1 MNEGIKMADSANKL
15 LLIDGN
21 SVAFR
26 AFYGLYN
33 QVEKFTNHDGLHTS
47 AIYSFKIMLDKLL
60 KQINPTH
67 VLVAFDAGRKTFRT
81 EKYAD
86 YKGQRSKTP
95 QELSEQFPFLKE
107 MLADY
112 GIKSYE
118 LANYEADDIIGTLA
132 KEAETQ
138 DFEITIVTG
147 DRDLTQ
153 LATDKTTVAITKK
166 GVSDI
171 EEYTPE
177 HIKEK
182 FGLTPRQIIDMK
194 GLVGDTSDNYPGVTK
209 IGEKT
214 AIKLL
219 KKYGS
224 VEGIYEQIDEMR
236 QSKMKEHLIE
246 DKEKAFMSKD
256 LARIRQDAP
265 LEVGVKDTE
274 WTGIDLEKLEDFY
287 RQMDFNRFLSEL
299 HQGQAET
306 PSASTEIED
315 LDFVELTADSLSTLE
330 QQIKS
335 EQSLTFHL
343 EMDGENYHRAPIVGF
358 ALKSGDQYFV
368 SDRPELLK
376 DPKLKEILEN
386 TQLDVFN
393 AKRNYVG
400 LNRVGIKMAAVD
412 FDLLLVSYLLNNT
425 DNSDDLGKLAHE
437 HQYFKVQTDE
447 EVYGKGAKREIPAG
461 QPFLQ
466 HLAHKVQAISDLKQ
480 PLMKELA
487 DHEQVKLYET
497 IERPLSIVLA
507 QMEIAGIKVDVDRLL
522 QMRSEFKERL
532 SEIEQQI
539 YQEAGEEFN
548 ISSPKQLGVILFE
561 KLKLPVIKKTKT
573 GYSTAVS
580 VLEKL
585 RGLHPII
592 DNILLYRQLSKLQS
606 TYVEGLLK
614 VVFKED
620 SKAHTRYTQTLT
632 ATGRLSS
639 VDPNLQ
645 NIPVRLEEGRKI
657 RQAFVPSHEGWQ
669 IFSSDYSQIELRV
682 LAHISGDKNMQEAF
696 QTGADIHASTAM
708 KIFDLDSPDEVTL
721 NMRRQAKAVNFGIVY
736 GISDFGLAQN
746 IGISRKAAKK
756 FIETYFESFP
766 GVHKYMTGIVELA
779 KKQGYVETLFH
790 RRRYLP
796 EINSKNYNLRSFA
809 ERTAMNSPIQG
820 SAADIIKIAMI
831 RMQEMLK
838 ENNLKAK
845 MLLQVHDELIF
856 EAPKE
861 EIPQLK
867 ELVPKVM
874 DSAVDLDV
882 PLKVESASGD
892 TWFDAKK

>member
-1 MNEGIKMADSANKL
+1 MTDSTKKL

-26 AFYGLYN
+26 AFYALYN
-33 QVEKFTNHDGLHTS
+33 QVEKFTNHDGLHTN

-60 KQINPTH
+60 KQIDPTNI
-67 VLVAFDAGRKTFRT
+67 LVAFDAGRTTFRT

-95 QELSEQFPFLKE
+95 QELSEQFPFLRE
-107 MLADY
+107 MLTDY
-112 GIKSYE
+112 GIKSYD
-118 LANYEADDIIGTLA
+118 LKNYEADDIIGTLA
-132 KEAETQ
+132 KEAEGEGFQ
-138 DFEITIVTG
+138 ITIVTG

-153 LATDKTTVAITKK
+153 LATDQTTVAITKK
-166 GVSDI
+166 GVSEI

-177 HIKEK
+177 HIEEK
-182 FGLTPRQIIDMK
+182 FGLNPRQIIDMK

-209 IGEKT
+209 VGEKT

-224 VEGIYEQIDEMR
+224 IEGIYDQIDEMR

-246 DKEKAFMSKD
+246 DKEQAFMSKD

-265 LEVGVKDTE
+265 IEVGIKDTE
-274 WTGIDLEKLEDFY
+274 WSGIDYEKLESFY
-287 RQMDFNRFLSEL
+287 QQMDFNRFLSEL
-299 HQGQAET
+299 HQNQGAANSE
-306 PSASTEIED
+306 SASSVAPIDYT
-315 LDFVELTADSLSTLE
+315 ELTAANLTELGKPDVSS
-330 QQIKS
+330 I
-335 EQSLTFHL
+335 TFHL
-343 EMDGENYHRAPIVGF
+343 EMDGENYHKAPIVGF
-358 ALKSGDQYFV
+358 AILKADKYFV
-368 SDRPELLK
+368 SNQPQLLK
-376 DPKLKEILEN
+376 EPVLKGLLEKA
-386 TQLDVFN
+386 TLDVFN

-400 LNRVGIKMAAVD
+400 LNRLEIQMAPVD

-437 HQYFKVQTDE
+437 HQYYQVQSDE
-447 EVYGKGAKREIPAG
+447 DVYGKGAKRSVPVD
-461 QPFLQ
+461 QPEFLQ
-466 HLAHKVQAISDLKQ
+466 HLAHKVQAIHDLKSQ
-480 PLMKELA
+480 LMDELDA
-487 DHEQVKLYET
+487 HEQTELYET

-507 QMEIAGIKVDVDRLL
+507 QMEIAGIKVDIDRLM

-532 SEIEQQI
+532 AEIEQQI

-548 ISSPKQLGVILFE
+548 IGSPKQLGVILFE

-585 RGLHPII
+585 QGLNPII

-620 SKAHTRYTQTLT
+620 SKVHTRYTQTLT
-632 ATGRLSS
+632 STGRLSS

-657 RQAFVPSHEGWQ
+657 RQAFVPSHSGWQ

-682 LAHISGDKNMQEAF
+682 LAHISGDENMQEAF
-696 QTGADIHASTAM
+696 KTGADIHASTAM
-708 KIFDLDSPDEVTL
+708 KIFNLDSPDEVTP

-746 IGISRKAAKK
+746 IGITRKAAKK

-831 RMQEMLK
+831 RMQKMLREK
-838 ENNLKAK
+838 GLKAK

-861 EIPQLK
+861 EIPVLK

-874 DSAVDLDV
+874 DSAVDLAV

>member
-1 MNEGIKMADSANKL
+1 MTDSTKKL

-26 AFYGLYN
+26 AFYALYN
-33 QVEKFTNHDGLHTS
+33 QVEKFTNHDGLHTN

-60 KQINPTH
+60 KQIDPTNI
-67 VLVAFDAGRKTFRT
+67 LVAFDAGRTTFRT

-95 QELSEQFPFLKE
+95 REFSEQFPFLRE
-107 MLADY
+107 MLTDY
-112 GIKSYE
+112 GIKSYD
-118 LANYEADDIIGTLA
+118 LKNYEADDIIGTLA
-132 KEAETQ
+132 KEAEGEGFQ
-138 DFEITIVTG
+138 ITIVTG

-153 LATDKTTVAITKK
+153 LATDQTTVAITKK
-166 GVSDI
+166 GVSEI

-177 HIKEK
+177 HIEEK
-182 FGLTPRQIIDMK
+182 FGLNPRQIIDMK

-209 IGEKT
+209 VGEKT

-224 VEGIYEQIDEMR
+224 IEGIYDQIDEMR

-246 DKEKAFMSKD
+246 DKEQAFMSKD

-265 LEVGVKDTE
+265 IEVDIKDTE
-274 WTGIDLEKLEDFY
+274 WSGIDYEKLESFY
-287 RQMDFNRFLSEL
+287 QQMDFNRFLSEL
-299 HQGQAET
+299 HQNQGAASSE
-306 PSASTEIED
+306 SASSVAPIDYT
-315 LDFVELTADSLSTLE
+315 ELTATNLTELG
-330 QQIKS
+330 KS
-335 EQSLTFHL
+335 DGSSITFHL
-343 EMDGENYHRAPIVGF
+343 EMDGENYHKAPTIGF
-358 ALKSGDQYFV
+358 AILKDDKYFV
-368 SDRPELLK
+368 SNQPQLLKEPVLKELLEK
-376 DPKLKEILEN
+376 A
-386 TQLDVFN
+386 TLDVFN

-400 LNRVGIKMAAVD
+400 LNRLGIQMAPVD

-437 HQYFKVQTDE
+437 HQYYQVQSDE
-447 EVYGKGAKREIPAG
+447 DVYGKGAKRSVPVD
-461 QPFLQ
+461 QPEFLQ
-466 HLAHKVQAISDLKQ
+466 HLAHKVQAIHDLKSR
-480 PLMKELA
+480 LMAELD
-487 DHEQVKLYET
+487 DHEQTELYET

-507 QMEIAGIKVDVDRLL
+507 QMEIAGIKVDIDRLM

-532 SEIEQQI
+532 AEIEQQI

-548 ISSPKQLGVILFE
+548 IGSPKQLGVILFE

-585 RGLHPII
+585 QGLNPII

-620 SKAHTRYTQTLT
+620 SKVHTRYTQTLT
-632 ATGRLSS
+632 STGRLSS

-657 RQAFVPSHEGWQ
+657 RQAFVPSHSGWQ

-682 LAHISGDKNMQEAF
+682 LAHISGDENMQEAF
-696 QTGADIHASTAM
+696 KTGADIHASTAM
-708 KIFDLDSPDEVTL
+708 KIFNLDSPDEVTP

-746 IGISRKAAKK
+746 IGITRKAAKK

-831 RMQEMLK
+831 RMQKMLREK
-838 ENNLKAK
+838 GLKAK

-861 EIPQLK
+861 EIPVLK
-867 ELVPKVM
+867 ELVSKVM
-874 DSAVDLDV
+874 DSAVDLAV

>member
-1 MNEGIKMADSANKL
+1 MTDSTKKL

-26 AFYGLYN
+26 AFYALYN
-33 QVEKFTNHDGLHTS
+33 QVEKFTNHDGLHTN

-60 KQINPTH
+60 KQIDPTNI
-67 VLVAFDAGRKTFRT
+67 LVAFDAGRTTFRT

-95 QELSEQFPFLKE
+95 RELSEQFPFLRE
-107 MLADY
+107 MLTDY
-112 GIKSYE
+112 GIKSYD
-118 LANYEADDIIGTLA
+118 LKNYEADDIIGTLA
-132 KEAETQ
+132 KEAEGEGFQ
-138 DFEITIVTG
+138 ITIVTG

-153 LATDKTTVAITKK
+153 LATDQTTVAITKK
-166 GVSDI
+166 GVSEI
-171 EEYTPE
+171 EEYTPK
-177 HIKEK
+177 HIEEK
-182 FGLTPRQIIDMK
+182 FGLNPRQIIDMK

-209 IGEKT
+209 VGEKT

-219 KKYGS
+219 KKYDS
-224 VEGIYEQIDEMR
+224 IEGIYDQIDKMR

-246 DKEKAFMSKD
+246 DKEQAFMSKD

-265 LEVGVKDTE
+265 IEVDIKDTE
-274 WTGIDLEKLEDFY
+274 WSGIDYEKLESFY
-287 RQMDFNRFLSEL
+287 QQMDFNRFLSEL
-299 HQGQAET
+299 HQNQGAANSE
-306 PSASTEIED
+306 SAAAVAPIDYT
-315 LDFVELTADSLSTLE
+315 ELTAANLKKLGKPDDSS
-330 QQIKS
+330 I
-335 EQSLTFHL
+335 TFHL
-343 EMDGENYHRAPIVGF
+343 EMDGENYHKAPIIGF
-358 ALKSGDQYFV
+358 AILKDDKYFV
-368 SDRPELLK
+368 SNQPQLLKEPVLKELLEK
-376 DPKLKEILEN
+376 
-386 TQLDVFN
+386 TTMDVFN

-400 LNRVGIKMAAVD
+400 LNRLGIQMAPVD

-437 HQYFKVQTDE
+437 HQYYQVQSDE
-447 EVYGKGAKREIPAG
+447 DVYGKGAKRSVPVD
-461 QPFLQ
+461 QPEFLQ
-466 HLAHKVQAISDLKQ
+466 HLAHKVEAIHDLKSQ
-480 PLMKELA
+480 LMDELDA
-487 DHEQVKLYET
+487 HEQTELYET

-507 QMEIAGIKVDVDRLL
+507 QMEIAGIKVDIDRLM

-532 SEIEQQI
+532 AEIEQQI

-548 ISSPKQLGVILFE
+548 IGSPKQLGVILFE

-585 RGLHPII
+585 QGLNPII

-620 SKAHTRYTQTLT
+620 SKVHTRYTQTLT
-632 ATGRLSS
+632 STGRLSS

-657 RQAFVPSHEGWQ
+657 RQAFVPSHSGWQ

-682 LAHISGDKNMQEAF
+682 LAHISGDENMQEAF
-696 QTGADIHASTAM
+696 KTGADIHASTAM
-708 KIFDLDSPDEVTL
+708 KIFNLDSPDEVTP

-746 IGISRKAAKK
+746 IGITRKAAKK

-831 RMQEMLK
+831 RMQKMLREK
-838 ENNLKAK
+838 GLKAK

-861 EIPQLK
+861 EIPVLK

-874 DSAVDLDV
+874 DSAVDLAV

>member
-1 MNEGIKMADSANKL
+1 MTDSTKKL

-26 AFYGLYN
+26 AFYALYN
-33 QVEKFTNHDGLHTS
+33 QVEKFTNHDGLHTN

-60 KQINPTH
+60 KQIDPTNI
-67 VLVAFDAGRKTFRT
+67 LVAFDAGRTTFRT

-95 QELSEQFPFLKE
+95 RELSEQFPFLRE
-107 MLADY
+107 MLTDY
-112 GIKSYE
+112 GIKSYD
-118 LANYEADDIIGTLA
+118 LKNYEADDIIGTLA
-132 KEAETQ
+132 KEAEGEGFQ
-138 DFEITIVTG
+138 ITIVTG

-153 LATDKTTVAITKK
+153 LATDQTTVAITKK
-166 GVSDI
+166 GVSEI
-171 EEYTPE
+171 EKYTPE
-177 HIKEK
+177 HIEEK
-182 FGLTPRQIIDMK
+182 FGLNPRQIIDMK

-209 IGEKT
+209 VGEKT

-224 VEGIYEQIDEMR
+224 IEGIYDQIDEMR

-246 DKEKAFMSKD
+246 DKEQAFMSKD

-265 LEVGVKDTE
+265 IEVGIKDTE
-274 WTGIDLEKLEDFY
+274 WSGIDYEKLESFY
-287 RQMDFNRFLSEL
+287 QQMDFNRFLSEL
-299 HQGQAET
+299 HQNQGVANSE
-306 PSASTEIED
+306 SASSVAPIDYT
-315 LDFVELTADSLSTLE
+315 ELTAANLTELGKPDGSS
-330 QQIKS
+330 I
-335 EQSLTFHL
+335 TFHL
-343 EMDGENYHRAPIVGF
+343 EMDGENYHKAPIIGF
-358 ALKSGDQYFV
+358 AILKDDKYFV
-368 SDRPELLK
+368 SNQPQLLKEPVLKELL
-376 DPKLKEILEN
+376 EN
-386 TQLDVFN
+386 ATLDVFN

-400 LNRVGIKMAAVD
+400 LNRLGIQMAPVD
-412 FDLLLVSYLLNNT
+412 FDLLLISYLLNNT

-437 HQYFKVQTDE
+437 HQYYQVQSDE
-447 EVYGKGAKREIPAG
+447 DVYGKGAKRSVPVD
-461 QPFLQ
+461 QPEFLQ
-466 HLAHKVQAISDLKQ
+466 HLAHKVQAIHDLKSQ
-480 PLMKELA
+480 LMDELDA
-487 DHEQVKLYET
+487 HEQTELYET

-507 QMEIAGIKVDVDRLL
+507 QMEIAGIKVDIDRLM

-532 SEIEQQI
+532 AEIEQQI

-548 ISSPKQLGVILFE
+548 IGSPKQLGVILFE

-585 RGLHPII
+585 QGLNPII

-620 SKAHTRYTQTLT
+620 SKVHTRYTQTLT
-632 ATGRLSS
+632 STGRLSS

-657 RQAFVPSHEGWQ
+657 RQAFVPSHSGWQ

-682 LAHISGDKNMQEAF
+682 LAHISGDENMQEAF
-696 QTGADIHASTAM
+696 KTGADIHASTAM
-708 KIFDLDSPDEVTL
+708 KIFNLDSPDEVTP

-746 IGISRKAAKK
+746 IGITRKAAKK

-831 RMQEMLK
+831 RMQKMLREK
-838 ENNLKAK
+838 GLKAK

-861 EIPQLK
+861 EIPVLK

-874 DSAVDLDV
+874 DSAVDLAV

>member
-1 MNEGIKMADSANKL
+1 MTDSTKKL

-26 AFYGLYN
+26 AFYALYN
-33 QVEKFTNHDGLHTS
+33 QVEKFTNHDGLHTN

-60 KQINPTH
+60 KQIDPTNI
-67 VLVAFDAGRKTFRT
+67 LVAFDAGRTTFRT

-95 QELSEQFPFLKE
+95 RELSEQFPFLRE
-107 MLADY
+107 MLTDY
-112 GIKSYE
+112 GIKSYD
-118 LANYEADDIIGTLA
+118 LKNYEADDIIGTLA
-132 KEAETQ
+132 KEAEGEGFQ
-138 DFEITIVTG
+138 ITIVTG

-153 LATDKTTVAITKK
+153 LATDQTTVAITKK
-166 GVSDI
+166 GVSEI

-177 HIKEK
+177 HIEEK
-182 FGLTPRQIIDMK
+182 FGLNPRQIIDMK

-209 IGEKT
+209 VGEKT

-224 VEGIYEQIDEMR
+224 IEGIYDQIDEMR
-236 QSKMKEHLIE
+236 QTKMKEHLIE
-246 DKEKAFMSKD
+246 DKEQAFMSKD

-265 LEVGVKDTE
+265 IELEIKDTE
-274 WTGIDLEKLEDFY
+274 WTGIDYEKLENFY
-287 RQMDFNRFLSEL
+287 QQMDFNRFLTEL
-299 HQGQAET
+299 HQNQGAVSAE
-306 PSASTEIED
+306 SASSVEAID
-315 LDFVELTADSLSTLE
+315 YIELTSTNLTELGEIDDSSV
-330 QQIKS
+330 
-335 EQSLTFHL
+335 TFHL
-343 EMDGENYHRAPIVGF
+343 EMDGENYHKAPIIGF
-358 ALKSGDQYFV
+358 AILKDDKYFV
-368 SDRPELLK
+368 SNQPKLLDQPVLKELLEK
-376 DPKLKEILEN
+376 A
-386 TQLDVFN
+386 TLDVFN

-400 LNRVGIKMAAVD
+400 LNRLGIHMAPVD

-437 HQYFKVQTDE
+437 HQYYQVQSDE
-447 EVYGKGAKREIPAG
+447 EVYGKGAKRSVPVD
-461 QPFLQ
+461 QPEFLQ
-466 HLAHKVQAISDLKQ
+466 HLAHKVQVIHDLKSQ
-480 PLMKELA
+480 LMDELD
-487 DHEQVKLYET
+487 DHEQTKLYET

-507 QMEIAGIKVDVDRLL
+507 QMEIAGIKVDIDRLM

-532 SEIEQQI
+532 AEIEQQI

-548 ISSPKQLGVILFE
+548 IGSPKQLGVILFE

-585 RGLHPII
+585 RGLNPII

-620 SKAHTRYTQTLT
+620 SKVHTRYTQTLT
-632 ATGRLSS
+632 STGRLSS

-657 RQAFVPSHEGWQ
+657 RQAFVPSHSGWQ

-682 LAHISGDKNMQEAF
+682 LAHISGDENMQEAF
-696 QTGADIHASTAM
+696 KTGADIHASTAM
-708 KIFDLDSPDEVTL
+708 KIFNLDSPDEVTP

-746 IGISRKAAKK
+746 IGITRKAAKK

-766 GVHKYMTGIVELA
+766 GVHKYMTGIVKLA

-831 RMQEMLK
+831 RMQKMLREK
-838 ENNLKAK
+838 GLKAK

-861 EIPQLK
+861 EIPVLK

-874 DSAVDLDV
+874 DSAVDLAV

>member
-1 MNEGIKMADSANKL
+1 MTNSTKKL

-26 AFYGLYN
+26 AFYALYN
-33 QVEKFTNHDGLHTS
+33 QVEKFTNHDGLHTN

-60 KQINPTH
+60 KQIDPTNI
-67 VLVAFDAGRKTFRT
+67 LVAFDAGRTTFRT

-95 QELSEQFPFLKE
+95 RELSEQFPFLRE
-107 MLADY
+107 MLTDY
-112 GIKSYE
+112 GIKSYD
-118 LANYEADDIIGTLA
+118 LKNYEADDIIGTLA
-132 KEAETQ
+132 KEAEGEGFQ
-138 DFEITIVTG
+138 ITIVTG

-153 LATDKTTVAITKK
+153 LATDQTTVAITKK
-166 GVSDI
+166 GVSEI

-177 HIKEK
+177 HIEEK
-182 FGLTPRQIIDMK
+182 FGLNPRQIIDMK

-209 IGEKT
+209 VGEKT

-224 VEGIYEQIDEMR
+224 IEGIYDQIDEMR

-246 DKEKAFMSKD
+246 DKEQAFMSKD

-265 LEVGVKDTE
+265 IEVDIKDTE
-274 WTGIDLEKLEDFY
+274 WPGIDYEKLESFY
-287 RQMDFNRFLSEL
+287 QQMDFNRFLSEL
-299 HQGQAET
+299 HQNQGAASSE
-306 PSASTEIED
+306 SASSVAPIDYT
-315 LDFVELTADSLSTLE
+315 ELTAANLTELG
-330 QQIKS
+330 KS
-335 EQSLTFHL
+335 DGSSITFHL
-343 EMDGENYHRAPIVGF
+343 EMDGENYHKAPTIGF
-358 ALKSGDQYFV
+358 AILKDDKYFV
-368 SDRPELLK
+368 SNQPQLLKKPVLKELLEK
-376 DPKLKEILEN
+376 A
-386 TQLDVFN
+386 TLDVFN

-400 LNRVGIKMAAVD
+400 LNRLGIQMAPVD

-437 HQYFKVQTDE
+437 HQYYQVQSDE
-447 EVYGKGAKREIPAG
+447 DVYGKGAKRSVPVD
-461 QPFLQ
+461 QPEFLQ
-466 HLAHKVQAISDLKQ
+466 HLAHKVQAIHDLKSQ
-480 PLMKELA
+480 LMAELD
-487 DHEQVKLYET
+487 DHEQTELYET

-507 QMEIAGIKVDVDRLL
+507 QMEIAGIKVDIDRLM

-532 SEIEQQI
+532 AEIEQQI

-548 ISSPKQLGVILFE
+548 IGSPKQLGVILFE

-585 RGLHPII
+585 QGLNPII

-620 SKAHTRYTQTLT
+620 SKVHTRYTQTLT
-632 ATGRLSS
+632 STGRLSS

-657 RQAFVPSHEGWQ
+657 RQAFVPSHSGWQ

-682 LAHISGDKNMQEAF
+682 LAHISGDENMQEAF
-696 QTGADIHASTAM
+696 KTGADIHASTAM
-708 KIFDLDSPDEVTL
+708 KIFNLNSPDEVTP

-746 IGISRKAAKK
+746 IGITRKAAKK

-831 RMQEMLK
+831 RMQKMLREK
-838 ENNLKAK
+838 GLKAK

-861 EIPQLK
+861 EIPVLK
-867 ELVPKVM
+867 ELVSKVM
-874 DSAVDLDV
+874 DSAVDLAV

>member
-1 MNEGIKMADSANKL
+1 MTNSTKKL

-26 AFYGLYN
+26 AFYALYN
-33 QVEKFTNHDGLHTS
+33 QVEKFTNHDGLHTN

-60 KQINPTH
+60 KQIDPTNI
-67 VLVAFDAGRKTFRT
+67 LVAFDAGRTTFRT

-95 QELSEQFPFLKE
+95 QELSEQFPFLRE
-107 MLADY
+107 MLTDY
-112 GIKSYE
+112 GIKSYD
-118 LANYEADDIIGTLA
+118 LKNYEADDIIGTLA
-132 KEAETQ
+132 KEAEGEGFQ
-138 DFEITIVTG
+138 ITIVTG

-153 LATDKTTVAITKK
+153 LATDQTTVAITKK
-166 GVSDI
+166 GVSEI

-177 HIKEK
+177 HIEEK
-182 FGLTPRQIIDMK
+182 FGLNSRQIIDMK

-209 IGEKT
+209 VGEKT

-224 VEGIYEQIDEMR
+224 IEGIYDQIDEMR

-246 DKEKAFMSKD
+246 DKEQAFMSKD

-265 LEVGVKDTE
+265 IEVDIKDTE
-274 WTGIDLEKLEDFY
+274 WSGIDYEKLESFY
-287 RQMDFNRFLSEL
+287 QQMDFNRFLSEL
-299 HQGQAET
+299 HQNQGAASSE
-306 PSASTEIED
+306 SASSVAPIDYT
-315 LDFVELTADSLSTLE
+315 ELTAANLTELG
-330 QQIKS
+330 KS
-335 EQSLTFHL
+335 DGSSITFHL
-343 EMDGENYHRAPIVGF
+343 EMDGENYHKAPTIGF
-358 ALKSGDQYFV
+358 AILKDDKYFV
-368 SDRPELLK
+368 SNQPQLLKEPVLKELLEK
-376 DPKLKEILEN
+376 A
-386 TQLDVFN
+386 TLDVFN

-400 LNRVGIKMAAVD
+400 LNRLGIQMAPVD

-437 HQYFKVQTDE
+437 HQYYQVQSDE
-447 EVYGKGAKREIPAG
+447 DVYGKGAKRSVPVD
-461 QPFLQ
+461 QPEFLQ
-466 HLAHKVQAISDLKQ
+466 HLAHKVQAIHDLKSR
-480 PLMKELA
+480 LMAELD
-487 DHEQVKLYET
+487 DHEQTELYET

-507 QMEIAGIKVDVDRLL
+507 QMEIAGIKVDIDRLM

-532 SEIEQQI
+532 AEIEQQI

-548 ISSPKQLGVILFE
+548 IGSPKQLGVILFE

-585 RGLHPII
+585 QGLNPII

-620 SKAHTRYTQTLT
+620 SKVHTRYTQTLT
-632 ATGRLSS
+632 STGRLSS

-657 RQAFVPSHEGWQ
+657 RQAFVPSHSGWQ

-682 LAHISGDKNMQEAF
+682 LAHISGDENMQEAF
-696 QTGADIHASTAM
+696 KTGADIHASTAM
-708 KIFDLDSPDEVTL
+708 KIFNLDSPDEVTP

-746 IGISRKAAKK
+746 IGITRKAAKK

-831 RMQEMLK
+831 RMQKMLREK
-838 ENNLKAK
+838 GLKAK

-861 EIPQLK
+861 EIPVLK
-867 ELVPKVM
+867 ELVPKLM
-874 DSAVDLDV
+874 DSAVDLAV

>member
-1 MNEGIKMADSANKL
+1 MTDSTKKL

-26 AFYGLYN
+26 AFYALYN
-33 QVEKFTNHDGLHTS
+33 QVEKFTNHDGLHTN

-60 KQINPTH
+60 KQIDPTNI
-67 VLVAFDAGRKTFRT
+67 LVAFDAGRTTFRT

-95 QELSEQFPFLKE
+95 RELSEQFPFLRE
-107 MLADY
+107 MLTDY
-112 GIKSYE
+112 GIKSYD
-118 LANYEADDIIGTLA
+118 LKNYEADDIIGTLA
-132 KEAETQ
+132 KEAEGEGFQ
-138 DFEITIVTG
+138 ITIVTG

-153 LATDKTTVAITKK
+153 LATDQTTVAITKK
-166 GVSDI
+166 GVSEI

-177 HIKEK
+177 HIEEK
-182 FGLTPRQIIDMK
+182 FGLNPRQIIDMK

-209 IGEKT
+209 VGEKT

-224 VEGIYEQIDEMR
+224 IEGIYDQIDEMR

-246 DKEKAFMSKD
+246 DKEQAFMSKD

-265 LEVGVKDTE
+265 IEVDIKDTE
-274 WTGIDLEKLEDFY
+274 WSGIDYEKLESFY
-287 RQMDFNRFLSEL
+287 QQMDFNRFLSEL
-299 HQGQAET
+299 HQNQEAANSE
-306 PSASTEIED
+306 SASSVAPIDYT
-315 LDFVELTADSLSTLE
+315 ELTAANLTELGKPDVSS
-330 QQIKS
+330 I
-335 EQSLTFHL
+335 TFHL
-343 EMDGENYHRAPIVGF
+343 EMDGENYHKAPIIGF
-358 ALKSGDQYFV
+358 AILKDDKYFV
-368 SDRPELLK
+368 SNQPQLLKEPVLKELLEK
-376 DPKLKEILEN
+376 A
-386 TQLDVFN
+386 TVDVFN

-400 LNRVGIKMAAVD
+400 LNRLGIQMASVD

-437 HQYFKVQTDE
+437 HQYCQVQSDE
-447 EVYGKGAKREIPAG
+447 DVYGKGAKRSVPVD
-461 QPFLQ
+461 QPEFLQ
-466 HLAHKVQAISDLKQ
+466 HLAHKVQAIHDLKSQ
-480 PLMKELA
+480 LMDELDA
-487 DHEQVKLYET
+487 HEQTELYET

-507 QMEIAGIKVDVDRLL
+507 QMEIAGIKVDIDRLM

-532 SEIEQQI
+532 AEIEQQI

-548 ISSPKQLGVILFE
+548 IGSPKQLGVILFE

-585 RGLHPII
+585 QGLNPII

-620 SKAHTRYTQTLT
+620 SKVHTRYTQTLT
-632 ATGRLSS
+632 STGRLSS

-657 RQAFVPSHEGWQ
+657 RQAFVPSHSGWQ

-682 LAHISGDKNMQEAF
+682 LAHISGDENMQEAF
-696 QTGADIHASTAM
+696 KTGADIHASTAM
-708 KIFDLDSPDEVTL
+708 KIFNLDSPDEVTP

-746 IGISRKAAKK
+746 IGITRKAAKK

-831 RMQEMLK
+831 RMQKMLREK
-838 ENNLKAK
+838 GLKAK

-861 EIPQLK
+861 EIPVLK

-874 DSAVDLDV
+874 DSAVDLAV

>member
-1 MNEGIKMADSANKL
+1 MTNSTKKL

-26 AFYGLYN
+26 AFYALYN
-33 QVEKFTNHDGLHTS
+33 QVEKFTNHDGLHTN

-60 KQINPTH
+60 KQIDPTNI
-67 VLVAFDAGRKTFRT
+67 LVAFDAGRTTFRT

-95 QELSEQFPFLKE
+95 QELSEQFPFLRE
-107 MLADY
+107 MLTDY
-112 GIKSYE
+112 GIKSYD
-118 LANYEADDIIGTLA
+118 LKNYEADDIIGTLA
-132 KEAETQ
+132 KEAEGEGFQ
-138 DFEITIVTG
+138 ITIVTG

-153 LATDKTTVAITKK
+153 LATDQTTVAITKK
-166 GVSDI
+166 GVSEI

-177 HIKEK
+177 HIEEK
-182 FGLTPRQIIDMK
+182 FGLNPRQIIDMK

-209 IGEKT
+209 VGEKT

-224 VEGIYEQIDEMR
+224 IEGIYDQIDKMR

-246 DKEKAFMSKD
+246 DKEQAFMSKD

-265 LEVGVKDTE
+265 IEVDIKDTE
-274 WTGIDLEKLEDFY
+274 WSGIDYEKLESFY
-287 RQMDFNRFLSEL
+287 QQMDFNRFLSEL
-299 HQGQAET
+299 HQNQGAANSE
-306 PSASTEIED
+306 SAAAVASIDYT
-315 LDFVELTADSLSTLE
+315 ELTAANLKKLGKPDDSS
-330 QQIKS
+330 I
-335 EQSLTFHL
+335 TFHL
-343 EMDGENYHRAPIVGF
+343 EMDGENYHKAPIIGF
-358 ALKSGDQYFV
+358 AILKDDKYFV
-368 SDRPELLK
+368 SNQPQLLKEPVLKELLEK
-376 DPKLKEILEN
+376 
-386 TQLDVFN
+386 TTMDVFN

-400 LNRVGIKMAAVD
+400 LNRLGIQMAPVD

-437 HQYFKVQTDE
+437 HQYYQVQSDE
-447 EVYGKGAKREIPAG
+447 DVYGKGAKRSVPVD
-461 QPFLQ
+461 QPEFLQ
-466 HLAHKVQAISDLKQ
+466 HLAHKVQAIHDLKSQ
-480 PLMKELA
+480 LMAELD
-487 DHEQVKLYET
+487 DHEQTELYET

-507 QMEIAGIKVDVDRLL
+507 QMEIAGIKVDIDRLM

-532 SEIEQQI
+532 AEIEQQI

-548 ISSPKQLGVILFE
+548 IGSPKQLGVILFE

-585 RGLHPII
+585 QGLNPII

-620 SKAHTRYTQTLT
+620 SKVHTRYTQTLT
-632 ATGRLSS
+632 STGRLSS

-657 RQAFVPSHEGWQ
+657 RQAFVPSHSGWQ

-682 LAHISGDKNMQEAF
+682 LAHISGDENMQEAF
-696 QTGADIHASTAM
+696 KTGADIHASTAM
-708 KIFDLDSPDEVTL
+708 KIFNLDSPDEVTP

-746 IGISRKAAKK
+746 IGITRKAAKK

-831 RMQEMLK
+831 RMQKMLREK
-838 ENNLKAK
+838 GLKAK

-861 EIPQLK
+861 EIPVLK

-874 DSAVDLDV
+874 DSAVDLAV

>member
-1 MNEGIKMADSANKL
+1 MTDSTKKL

-26 AFYGLYN
+26 AFYALYN
-33 QVEKFTNHDGLHTS
+33 QVEKFTNNDGLHTN

-60 KQINPTH
+60 KQIDPTNI
-67 VLVAFDAGRKTFRT
+67 LVAFDAGRTTFRT

-95 QELSEQFPFLKE
+95 RELSEQFPFLHE
-107 MLADY
+107 MLTDY
-112 GIKSYE
+112 GIKSYD
-118 LANYEADDIIGTLA
+118 LKNYEADDIIGTLA
-132 KEAETQ
+132 KEAEGEGFQ
-138 DFEITIVTG
+138 ITIVTG

-153 LATDKTTVAITKK
+153 LATDQTTVAITKK
-166 GVSDI
+166 GVSEI

-177 HIKEK
+177 HIEEK
-182 FGLTPRQIIDMK
+182 FGLNPRQIIDMK

-209 IGEKT
+209 VGEKT

-224 VEGIYEQIDEMR
+224 IEGIYDQIDEMR

-246 DKEKAFMSKD
+246 DKEQAFMSKD

-265 LEVGVKDTE
+265 IEVGIKDTE
-274 WTGIDLEKLEDFY
+274 WSGIDYEKLESFY
-287 RQMDFNRFLSEL
+287 QQMDFNRFLSEL
-299 HQGQAET
+299 HQNQGVANSE
-306 PSASTEIED
+306 SASLVAPIDYT
-315 LDFVELTADSLSTLE
+315 ELTAANLTELRKPDGSS
-330 QQIKS
+330 I
-335 EQSLTFHL
+335 TFHL
-343 EMDGENYHRAPIVGF
+343 EMDGENYHKAPIVGF
-358 ALKSGDQYFV
+358 AILKDDKYFV
-368 SDRPELLK
+368 SNQPQLLKEPVLKELLK
-376 DPKLKEILEN
+376 KA
-386 TQLDVFN
+386 TLDVFN

-400 LNRVGIKMAAVD
+400 LNRLGIQMAPVD

-437 HQYFKVQTDE
+437 HQYYQVQSDE
-447 EVYGKGAKREIPAG
+447 DVYGKGAKRSVPVD
-461 QPFLQ
+461 QPEFLQ
-466 HLAHKVQAISDLKQ
+466 HLAHKVQAIHDLKFQ
-480 PLMKELA
+480 VMDELDA
-487 DHEQVKLYET
+487 HEQTELYET

-507 QMEIAGIKVDVDRLL
+507 QMEIAGIKVDIDRLM

-532 SEIEQQI
+532 AEIEQQI

-548 ISSPKQLGVILFE
+548 IGSPKQLGVILFE

-585 RGLHPII
+585 QGLNPII

-620 SKAHTRYTQTLT
+620 SKVHTRYTQTLT
-632 ATGRLSS
+632 STGRLSS

-657 RQAFVPSHEGWQ
+657 RQAFVPSHSGWQ

-682 LAHISGDKNMQEAF
+682 LAHISGDENMQEAF
-696 QTGADIHASTAM
+696 KTGADIHASTAM
-708 KIFDLDSPDEVTL
+708 KIFNLDNPDEVTP

-746 IGISRKAAKK
+746 IGITRKAAKK
-756 FIETYFESFP
+756 FIEKYFESFP
-766 GVHKYMTGIVELA
+766 GVHKYMTSIVELA

-831 RMQEMLK
+831 RMQKMLREK
-838 ENNLKAK
+838 GLKAK

-861 EIPQLK
+861 EIPVLK

-874 DSAVDLDV
+874 DSAVDLAV